1 MKTVFR
7 GRNVRLA
14 SGPCAL
20 AKAGAHGRPW
30 YRESGA
36 SVDAYAREH
45 GLAPGRVA
53 DTLAILSPRVSVAQN
68 VKLAHEWLSTGKIDK
83 GVMRARVD
91 ALRAYEAGGGFT
103 GPKVRAFAA
112 ALQGDPRGSVIDAWV
127 YRAFSIAKPSPA
139 AHAHCVRRL
148 RATAARLGWPVAET
162 QAAIWVATRAA
173 CGFADDYSPILMPT
187 NGRNKS

>member
-1 MKTVFR
+1 MRTVYR
-7 GRNVRLA
+7 GREVRLA

-20 AKAGAHGRPW
+20 AEAGAHGRPW

-36 SVDAYAREH
+36 SVAAYAREH

-68 VKLAHEWLSTGKIDK
+68 VKLTHEWLSTGKIDR

-91 ALRAYEAGGGFT
+91 ALRAYEAGEGFT
-103 GPKVRAFAA
+103 GPKVRAFSA
-112 ALQGDPRGSVIDAWV
+112 ALQGDASAAVIDAWV
-127 YRAFSIAKPSPA
+127 YRAFGIPKPNLA

-148 RATAARLGWPVAET
+148 RATAARLRWPVAET

-173 CGFADDYSPILMPT
+173 CGFVDAYSPLLMPT
-187 NGRNKS
+187 NGRSES